1 VIVLSRAVMWL
12 LRSRGKEALEETRRE
27 GHQSHVASHLGDSQV
42 SLGIFPVNS
51 AAATATFD

>member
-27 GHQSHVASHLGDSQV
+27 GHQSRVASHLGDSQV